1 MHPWWLRIRRSTSV
15 VHSVRHWH
23 HVPPLGMNATTGR
36 ILRHNARHPL
46 VLNCAEH
53 PRNIDTYQDT
63 HIDIVAKMLRIN
75 YGQTAAMP
83 LLHRLRLA
91 QKFIIL
97 GLIALIMV
105 LVPTGLY
112 FKNSQ
117 AEVAFAHREAMAT
130 DAVVAMNAVVQ
141 FVQAHRGL
149 SAGALAGNDA
159 LAQRRPAVSEKVA
172 KNMAALDSALRAI
185 SASPQIMTPW
195 NDVRQRWT
203 TLEQGV
209 NSKQLTSA
217 ESTKTHSLL
226 IASALSA
233 PGSESVATGQRRNC
247 PGQQRPLRPHRAAG
261 QCHGRNVRQHGA
273 SSAPPSNKTPTAP
286 ARPTSWP

>member
-1 MHPWWLRIRRSTSV
+1 
-15 VHSVRHWH
+15 
-23 HVPPLGMNATTGR
+23 
-36 ILRHNARHPL
+36 
-46 VLNCAEH
+46 
-53 PRNIDTYQDT
+53 
-63 HIDIVAKMLRIN
+63 MLRIN

-226 IASALSA
+226 IASALMVNEEVL
-233 PGSESVATGQRRNC
+233 SEFGLSRDPVADTFFLIQASFVNMPLLAENLGIMRAKGTGFLAQGNLSPEGRADLLGLNRRILELQGDMFRNLKRATEINPAMKDALASKADLSRTAIDKALGLAEQGKRGHRQRRNC
-247 PGQQRPLRPHRAAG
+247 PGQ
-261 QCHGRNVRQHGA
+261 
-273 SSAPPSNKTPTAP
+273 
-286 ARPTSWP
+286 